1 MSRISR
7 FLLLFILAP
16 ILLKSAPNEIPPFR
30 WQVGEQL
37 VWKVRWSFIRLGT
50 LRLQVQDTVRLHHQK
65 LYRIKLLMDSNPVL
79 IFVNIHNKYEC
90 LVDSLFRPVVYMVD
104 ENNGG
109 DRNLLLYQ
117 FDYQK
122 KQVFMQVLDSDDTTK
137 VIREKII
144 NLEHYI
150 YDGISLTFFARG
162 NSYPARQF
170 KLFTFIDDRIGPLDM
185 HFAEQL
191 EKLKISAIDQYFE
204 TIRVEGTFYIKG
216 IAGVTGD
223 YKGWFTTDERRI
235 PLKALMKVF
244 IGNVVV
250 ELEKWVNW
258 DFKNS

>member
-1 MSRISR
+1 MRRYVWI
-7 FLLLFILAP
+7 FLICFSLPLLIKA
-16 ILLKSAPNEIPPFR
+16 KNTEIPPFR

-37 VWKVRWSFIRLGT
+37 TWKVRWSFIRLGT
-50 LRLQVQDTVRLHHQK
+50 LKMSIEDTVRLNNQK
-65 LYRIKLLMDSNPVL
+65 LYRIRLLMDSNPVL

-90 LVDSLFRPVVYMVD
+90 LVDSLFRPVVYMVN

-122 KQVFMQVLDSDDTTK
+122 KQALMQVIDADDTTK
-137 VIREKII
+137 VVERKVIP
-144 NLEHYI
+144 LEHTL

-162 NSYPARQF
+162 NAQPANRF
-170 KLFTFIDDRIGPLDM
+170 KLYTFINDETGPLDM
-185 HFAEQL
+185 YFADKL
-191 EKLKISAIDQYFE
+191 ETIKISAIDKKFK
-204 TIRVEGTFYIKG
+204 TVRVEGAFHIKG

-223 YKGWFTTDERRI
+223 YKGWFTADERRV

-250 ELEKWVNW
+250 ELEHWAKW
-258 DFKNS
+258 DFE